1 MNAIDKFSGAES
13 AARILGARRWETM
26 ECGHGHCAASVPC
39 TGACKLKDAIV
50 GLPVLDTMTDDRFN
64 LHRPVV
70 DGKTGL
76 IVSHVDTSAMDRK
89 DCMSFGG
96 LDHLPVEMIEP
107 IPSVMRDAYVLKT
120 IALGGALL
128 AVIVGVLYVSTL

>member
-13 AARILGARRWETM
+13 AARILGTRRWETM

-39 TGACKLKDAIV
+39 VGPCRLKDAILN
-50 GLPVLDTMTDDRFN
+50 LPVIDPAYLDEQ
-64 LHRPVV
+64 LY
-70 DGKTGL
+70 
-76 IVSHVDTSAMDRK
+76 RK
-89 DCMSFGG
+89 DAGGFGG

-107 IPSVMRDAYVLKT
+107 IPSVMRDAYALKT
-120 IALGGALL
+120 IALGGFLL